1 MKEIIIDPSRLS
13 ELEICPYQ
21 FFLRYEYNAKYP
33 KVMEEYGNEQELI
46 ERSIHDLL
54 AQQGTVK
61 EVVAN
66 NLEEMDRIFQPDT
79 IKDVIATLENW
90 LNRRAL
96 QGDLQA
102 INRSFDETFV
112 LGEETVQI
120 KGLFHLIEKIDDQGT
135 IKATVFKGENR
146 LYTHDWMLK
155 TYLPIIYALVINKLY
170 LDAKKILI
178 SYYMIKH
185 DSEVW
190 IEFND
195 EDWEYQRRLVAIQ
208 LKGLMD
214 NRGDKAIVGSH
225 CSYCPRRTVCND
237 FKKMIMD
244 SFEIKNIHELFS
256 ISMEEIIGYINTL
269 DTQRSVMKGRSEEL
283 KNIVIQHLL
292 ENGDDNAEYGKFA
305 IGIEQKKTF
314 DCNVENVLKEV
325 KPKHHSKITKID
337 KRKLETYLNGLS
349 DEEKIRIMIHCNIKF
364 YKPNL
369 KIREKKD
376 ESDKGKLVELLQF

>member
-1 MKEIIIDPSRLS
+1 MIDPSRLS

-21 FFLRYEYNAKYP
+21 FFLKYEYDAKYP

-54 AQQGTVK
+54 AEEGTVK
-61 EVVAN
+61 EVVAK
-66 NLEEMDRIFQPDT
+66 NLEEMDRVFQPDT
-79 IKDVIATLENW
+79 IKNVIRILDNW
-90 LNRRAL
+90 LNTRAL
-96 QGDLQA
+96 QGDLQE

-112 LGEETVQI
+112 LGKETVQI
-120 KGLFHLIEKIDDQGT
+120 NGLFHQIEKIDEQGT

-146 LYTHDWMLK
+146 LYTHDWMVK
-155 TYLPIIYALVINKLY
+155 TYLPIIYGLVLNRY
-170 LDAKKILI
+170 YSGAKKVLI
-178 SYYMIKH
+178 SYYMVKH

-190 IEFND
+190 VEFDN

-214 NRGDKAIVGSH
+214 SRGDKAIVGSH

-269 DTQRSVMKGRSEEL
+269 DTQRSIMKGRSDEL
-283 KNIVIQHLL
+283 KNLVLHQLL
-292 ENGDDNAEYGKFA
+292 ENGNDNAEYGKYA
-305 IGIEQKKTF
+305 IGIEQKKFF
-314 DCNVENVLKEV
+314 DYNVEKILKEI
-325 KPKHHSKITKID
+325 KPNHHSKITKID
-337 KRKLETYLNGLS
+337 KRKLDKYLKGLS
-349 DEEKIRIMIHCNIKF
+349 EEEKIGIMIHCSIKF
-364 YKPNL
+364 SKPNL
-369 KIREKKD
+369 KIRESKE